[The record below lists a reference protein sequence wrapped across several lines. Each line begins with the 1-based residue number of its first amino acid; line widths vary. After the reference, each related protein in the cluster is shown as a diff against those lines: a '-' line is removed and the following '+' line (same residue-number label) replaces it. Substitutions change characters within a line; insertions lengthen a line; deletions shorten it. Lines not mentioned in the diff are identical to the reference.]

1 MQIIA
6 FMIQLIPPH
15 KEIHSLTEQHSNR
28 CSSRAQSKILLGGLN
43 IPVSKQWC
51 VYNTSILSFSVW
63 APPIQDIQSVCG
75 ETVSPLGL
83 REMKHT
89 HTHTR
94 THRCG
99 NLQAD
104 IATRAL
110 CLTFTQTCTHHMLK
124 EEKAEKNYIP
134 HL

>member
-6 FMIQLIPPH
+6 FLIQLIPQH
-15 KEIHSLTEQHSNR
+15 IEMHSLTEQHCNR
-28 CSSRAQSKILLGGLN
+28 CSSRAQSNIGGSN
-43 IPVSKQWC
+43 SPVSKQWC

-75 ETVSPLGL
+75 EPGSPLRL

-89 HTHTR
+89 HTH

-110 CLTFTQTCTHHMLK
+110 CLTLTQTCTHHMLK
-124 EEKAEKNYIP
+124 EEKAERNYIP